1 MYGPLGCLVLA
12 CNGSLIKNIQALDI
26 LCYARLMKYTAFSLF
41 IALMTSHAAAQ
52 TPADAMSRK
61 SQNWQNLQN
70 SRPSVARPNFTV
82 NEFDSSLKAMPL
94 PAPPIADGGGS
105 YRPPPPGTGGVTPRP
120 WNDNGPYW
128 PGGNG
133 PDSLIDEH
141 GQPRPPKTGGVMPPP
156 WQPPIADDTGMRP
169 PPVLVDDSGM
179 KPRPPIADD
188 TGMRPPPVLVDDSG
202 MKPRPPIAD
211 DSGMYPPQKS
221 DPLPPPVT
229 VVPKKSDPLP
239 PPVIDER
246 YVSIEHSDP
255 LPPPVVVPKKSNPLP
270 PPVN

>member
-1 MYGPLGCLVLA
+1 
-12 CNGSLIKNIQALDI
+12 
-26 LCYARLMKYTAFSLF
+26 MKYTVLPLLIAMMASPAF
-41 IALMTSHAAAQ
+41 AQ
-52 TPADAMSRK
+52 SPADAMSRK

-70 SRPSVARPNFTV
+70 SRQSIARPSFTV
-82 NEFDSSLKAMPL
+82 NEFDSSLKHMPTR
-94 PAPPIADGGGS
+94 PIADGNGS
-105 YRPPPPGTGGVTPRP
+105 YKPPPGTGGVTPLP
-120 WNDNGPYW
+120 WNDNGPYF

-133 PDSLIDEH
+133 PDSLIDEN
-141 GQPRPPKTGGVMPPP
+141 GQIRNPKTGGVMPPP
-156 WQPPIADDTGMRP
+156 WQPHPIVDDTGMRP

-221 DPLPPPVT
+221 DPLPPAVT

>member
-1 MYGPLGCLVLA
+1 
-12 CNGSLIKNIQALDI
+12 
-26 LCYARLMKYTAFSLF
+26 MKYAVLPLLIAMMASPAF
-41 IALMTSHAAAQ
+41 AQ
-52 TPADAMSRK
+52 SPADAMSRK

-70 SRPSVARPNFTV
+70 SRQSIARPSFTV
-82 NEFDSSLKAMPL
+82 NEFDSSLKPMPV
-94 PAPPIADGGGS
+94 PARPIADGNGS
-105 YRPPPPGTGGVTPRP
+105 YKPPPPGTGGVTPLP
-120 WNDNGPYW
+120 WNDNGPYF

-133 PDSLIDEH
+133 PDSLIDEN
-141 GQPRPPKTGGVMPPP
+141 GQIRNPKTGGVTPTP
-156 WQPPIADDTGMRP
+156 WKPHPIVDDTGMR

-179 KPRPPIADD
+179 KPRPEIADD
-188 TGMRPPPVLVDDSG
+188 GGMYRPEPPILVDDSGMKPRPEIADDGGMYRPEPPILVDDSG

-221 DPLPPPVT
+221 DPLPPAVT